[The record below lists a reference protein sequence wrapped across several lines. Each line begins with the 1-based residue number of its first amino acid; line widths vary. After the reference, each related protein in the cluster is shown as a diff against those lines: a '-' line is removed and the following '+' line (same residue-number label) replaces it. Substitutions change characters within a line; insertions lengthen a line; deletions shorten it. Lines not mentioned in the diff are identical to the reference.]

1 MPGTAAGNR
10 SYAENGYPGGY
21 LPASVGVGV
30 QNYLNPGDRNVNYS
44 DRSNVN
50 YSDRGSVNYNSR
62 SSELYDSQYESA
74 SIYTSSANPLPNEG
88 TASPFYCVFFILTPY

>member
-30 QNYLNPGDRNVNYS
+30 QNYLNPGDRNE
-44 DRSNVN
+44 N